1 VYSRLISSN
10 NSFPRF
16 FSIARRTVQLV
27 QLFFC
32 ASPLGLV
39 GLLPHLPALDVAH
52 GAVASNRATLDQLL
66 DKGVERRTATVGNVA
81 WRPRCDEL
89 CPLTQPL
96 PSQETLEIQQ
106 GDIQPGKPVQNAYV
120 ESFKG
125 RLRGEY
131 LNANWVTSCI
141 FA

>member
-1 VYSRLISSN
+1 M
-10 NSFPRF
+10 
-16 FSIARRTVQLV
+16 QLV

-66 DKGVERRTATVGNVA
+66 DKGVERRTATVGKVA